1 MKSRFALFA
10 LSLSFAACS
19 APPYPAYAIEDDA
32 EKVSQVV
39 VSDASLQA
47 VVRAGNPLV
56 ERVQPGDFL
65 RIVVPIRNVDDE
77 PIQVLAQAAFLDGQR
92 NTLPDETN
100 RQVLLLPPGG
110 TSNFEALSRQ
120 PRAADF
126 VLRLSWNK

>member
-1 MKSRFALFA
+1 MKSHWFLFA
-10 LSLSFAACS
+10 IPVFAAACS
-19 APPYPAYAIEDDA
+19 APPYAAYTIEDDA

-39 VSDASLQA
+39 VSDAALQS
-47 VVRAGNPLV
+47 VVRVGQPLV

-65 RIVVPIRNVDDE
+65 RIVVPVRNIDDE
-77 PIQVLAQAAFLDGQR
+77 PIQILAQAAFLDGQR

-120 PRAADF
+120 TRAVDF
-126 VLRLSWNK
+126 TLRLSWNK